1 MKHIRRILV
10 VLLVLLLTACGLNDF
25 DFLDRSFSDSTVDT
39 NEATSNT
46 EDVGSTE
53 ELSEEPPEETTEQ
66 QEETSEVENKEE
78 PERIDANGYY
88 STPEDVA
95 LYIYTYGR
103 LPQNYITKGEAQ
115 MLGWKSS
122 RGNLWDVTDRMIIGG
137 DRFYNREGL
146 LPNKS
151 GRLYYECDVNY
162 YGGYRGS
169 ERLVYSNDGLIYYT
183 KDHYRSFILLYGDES

>member
-1 MKHIRRILV
+1 MLV
-10 VLLVLLLTACGLNDF
+10 VPRNYPKNLRRDN
-25 DFLDRSFSDSTVDT
+25 R
-39 NEATSNT
+39 
-46 EDVGSTE
+46 
-53 ELSEEPPEETTEQ
+53 TTG
-66 QEETSEVENKEE
+66 ETSEEENKEE

-95 LYIYTYGR
+95 LYIYTYR

-169 ERLVYSNDGLIYYT
+169 ERLVYSNDGLITTRRMLSIVY
-183 KDHYRSFILLYGDES
+183 FALW